1 LISKTSKLLKVNT
14 NKTMSVSKNST
25 DKIPKDLNYK
35 IGNYKKNKAYKYNT
49 CEPDLQNFNSREVK
63 IIH

>member
-1 LISKTSKLLKVNT
+1 
-14 NKTMSVSKNST
+14 MSVSKNST